1 MSLFDRKNNGIRLKP
16 NILEETTEEFEYNN
30 VTISLLILELS
41 EKLYF
46 GW

>member
-1 MSLFDRKNNGIRLKP
+1 MGLFDRKNNGIRLNP
-16 NILEETTEEFEYNN
+16 NILEETMEEFGNKS